1 MSTIKLRR
9 SGVGGKIPT
18 TAQLD
23 LGEVALNTF
32 DGRLYI
38 KKSVNSVESIVG
50 LYGSPVNEE
59 SIYIDSYTGDG
70 SSGQTFNLSY
80 IPKADQYAYVSI
92 NGVRQHVSEYSIS
105 GNTLSFTGSYNP
117 LSTDEIEIRVH
128 DTITDSVVVRDYQQY
143 VYSGLSSATSVS
155 GADDNSRTL
164 AYDINKVEV
173 YANGVRLVDGS
184 DYLATNGTSIVF
196 QGSQTIT
203 GTVEVVSLSR
213 ASFAD
218 SSALTPIATPLTATT
233 ANQVADSFQTA
244 SYRTAK
250 YLVQMTAGSDYHST
264 EILLIHDGTT
274 VYMTE
279 YGTIFT
285 NASLGTFDGD
295 ISSGLVRLLVTP
307 ANINTTIK
315 IQRLSV
321 TV

>member
-23 LGEVALNTF
+23 LGEVALNTY
-32 DGRLYI
+32 DGRIYI

-50 LYGSPVNEE
+50 LYGSPISEE
-59 SIYIDSYTGDG
+59 SIYIDSYTGDN
-70 SSGQTFNLSY
+70 STTDFALSY
-80 IPKADQYAYVSI
+80 IPKANQYVYVSL

-105 GNTLSFTGSYNP
+105 GSILTFTDAP
-117 LSTDEIEIRVH
+117 LSTDEIEIRTH
-128 DTITDSVVVRDYQQY
+128 DTMSSSVVVRDYQQY
-143 VYSGLSSATSVS
+143 VYSGLTSATSVS
-155 GADDNSRTL
+155 GADDNSLTL
-164 AYDINKVEV
+164 AYDIGKVEV

-184 DYLATNGTSIVF
+184 DYAATNGTSIVF

-218 SSALTPIATPLTATT
+218 HDSLKPISTSFTATT
-233 ANQVADSFQTA
+233 ANQVADTFPAQ

-250 YLVQMTAGSDYHST
+250 YLVQMTSGSNFHAT
-264 EILLIHDGTT
+264 EVLLIHDGTT

-279 YGTIFT
+279 FGTIFS
-285 NASLGTFDGD
+285 NASLGTIDGD
-295 ISSGLVRLLVTP
+295 INSGSVRLLVTP
-307 ANINTTIK
+307 ANANTTIK
-315 IQRLSV
+315 IQRL
-321 TV
+321 TVVV

>member
-23 LGEVALNTF
+23 LGEVALNTH
-32 DGRLYI
+32 DGRIYI

-50 LYGSPVNEE
+50 LYGSPVSEE
-59 SIYIDSYTGDG
+59 SIYIDSYTGDN
-70 SSGQTFNLSY
+70 STTDFALSY
-80 IPKADQYAYVSI
+80 IPKANQYVYVSL

-105 GNTLSFTGSYNP
+105 GSILTFTDAP
-117 LSTDEIEIRVH
+117 LSTDEIEIRTH
-128 DTITDSVVVRDYQQY
+128 DTISSSVVVRDYQQY
-143 VYSGLSSATSVS
+143 VYSGLTNATSVS
-155 GADDNSRTL
+155 GADDNSLTL
-164 AYDINKVEV
+164 AYDIGKVEV

-184 DYLATNGTSIVF
+184 DYAATNGTSIVF

-218 SSALTPIATPLTATT
+218 HDSLKPVSASFSATT
-233 ANQVADSFQTA
+233 ANQVADTFPAQ

-250 YLVQMTAGSDYHST
+250 YLVQMTSGSNFHAT
-264 EILLIHDGTT
+264 EVLLIHDGTT

-279 YGTIFT
+279 FGTIFS
-285 NASLGTFDGD
+285 NASLGTIDGD
-295 ISSGLVRLLVTP
+295 INSGSVRLLVTP
-307 ANINTTIK
+307 ANTSTQVK
-315 IQRLSV
+315 IQRL
-321 TV
+321 TVGV

>member
-23 LGEVALNTF
+23 LGEVALNTH
-32 DGRLYI
+32 DGRIYI

-50 LYGSPVNEE
+50 LYGSPVSEE
-59 SIYIDSYTGDG
+59 SIYIDSYTGDN
-70 SSGQTFNLSY
+70 TTTDFALSY
-80 IPKADQYAYVSI
+80 IPKANQYVYVSL

-105 GNTLSFTGSYNP
+105 GSILTFTDAP
-117 LSTDEIEIRVH
+117 LSTDEIEIRTH
-128 DTITDSVVVRDYQQY
+128 DTMSSSVVVRDYQQY
-143 VYSGLSSATSVS
+143 VYSGLTSATSVS
-155 GADDNSRTL
+155 GADDNSLTL
-164 AYDINKVEV
+164 AYDIGKVEV

-184 DYLATNGTSIVF
+184 DYAATNGTSIVF

-218 SSALTPIATPLTATT
+218 HDSLKPISTSFTATT
-233 ANQVADSFQTA
+233 ANQVADTFPAQ

-250 YLVQMTAGSDYHST
+250 YLVQMTSGSNYHAT
-264 EILLIHDGTT
+264 EVLLIHDGTT

-279 YGTIFT
+279 FGTIFS
-285 NASLGTFDGD
+285 NASLGTIDGD
-295 ISSGLVRLLVTP
+295 INSGSVRLLVTP
-307 ANINTTIK
+307 ANANTTIK
-315 IQRLSV
+315 IQRL
-321 TV
+321 TVGV

>member
-23 LGEVALNTF
+23 LGEVALNTH
-32 DGRLYI
+32 DGRIYI

-50 LYGSPVNEE
+50 LYGSPVSEE
-59 SIYIDSYTGDG
+59 SIYIDSYTGDN
-70 SSGQTFNLSY
+70 STTDFALSY
-80 IPKADQYAYVSI
+80 IPKANQYVYVSL

-105 GNTLSFTGSYNP
+105 GSILTFTDAP
-117 LSTDEIEIRVH
+117 LSTDEIEIRTH
-128 DTITDSVVVRDYQQY
+128 DTISSSVVVRDYQQY
-143 VYSGLSSATSVS
+143 VYSGLTSATSVS
-155 GADDNSRTL
+155 GADDNSLTL
-164 AYDINKVEV
+164 AYDIGKVEV

-184 DYLATNGTSIVF
+184 DYAATNGTSIVF

-218 SSALTPIATPLTATT
+218 HDSLKPISTSFTATT
-233 ANQVADSFQTA
+233 ANQVADTFPVQ

-250 YLVQMTAGSDYHST
+250 YLVQMTSGSDFHAT
-264 EILLIHDGTT
+264 EVLLIHDGTT

-279 YGTIFT
+279 FGTIFS
-285 NASLGTFDGD
+285 NASLGTIDGD
-295 ISSGLVRLLVTP
+295 INSGSVRLLVTP
-307 ANINTTIK
+307 ANANTTIK
-315 IQRLSV
+315 IQRL
-321 TV
+321 TVGV

>member
-9 SGVGGKIPT
+9 SGVSGKIPT

-70 SSGQTFNLSY
+70 TTTDFALSY
-80 IPKADQYAYVSI
+80 IPKADQYAYVAI
-92 NGVRQHVSEYSIS
+92 NGVRQHISEYSIS
-105 GNTLSFTGSYNP
+105 GNTLTLSPAP

-143 VYSGLSSATSVS
+143 VYSGLSSASSVS

-218 SSALTPIATPLTATT
+218 SSALTPGTTALTGTG
-233 ANQVADSFQTA
+233 ANQVVDSFQTA
-244 SYRTAK
+244 AYRTAK
-250 YLVQMTAGSDYHST
+250 YLVQMTAGTDYHST

-285 NASLGTFDGD
+285 SASLGTFDGD

>member
-32 DGRLYI
+32 DGRLYV

-70 SSGQTFNLSY
+70 TTTDFALSY
-80 IPKADQYAYVSI
+80 IPKADQYAYVAI

-105 GNTLSFTGSYNP
+105 GNTLTLTPAP

-143 VYSGLSSATSVS
+143 VYSGLSSASSVS

-218 SSALTPIATPLTATT
+218 NSALTPSTTAMTATT
-233 ANQVADSFQTA
+233 ANQVADSFQTT

-250 YLVQMTAGSDYHST
+250 YLVQMTAGTDYHST

>member
-9 SGVGGKIPT
+9 SGVSGKIPT

-70 SSGQTFNLSY
+70 TTTDFALSY
-80 IPKADQYAYVSI
+80 IPKADQYAYVAI
-92 NGVRQHVSEYSIS
+92 NGVRQHISEYSIS
-105 GNTLSFTGSYNP
+105 GNTLTLSPAP

-143 VYSGLSSATSVS
+143 VYSGLSSASSVS

-218 SSALTPIATPLTATT
+218 SSALTPGTTALSGTG
-233 ANQVADSFQTA
+233 ANQVVDSFQTA

-250 YLVQMTAGSDYHST
+250 YLVQMTAGTDYHST

-285 NASLGTFDGD
+285 SASLGTFDGD

>member
-32 DGRLYI
+32 DGRLYV

-59 SIYIDSYTGDG
+59 SIYIDSYTGDN
-70 SSGQTFNLSY
+70 STTDFALSY
-80 IPKADQYAYVSI
+80 IPKADQYAYVAI

-105 GNTLSFTGSYNP
+105 GNP
-117 LSTDEIEIRVH
+117 LTFNDAPLTTDEIEIRIH
-128 DTITDSVVVRDYQQY
+128 DSITDSVVVRDYQQY
-143 VYSGLSSATSVS
+143 VYSGLSSATLVS

-203 GTVEVVSLSR
+203 GTVEVVSISR

-218 SSALTPIATPLTATT
+218 SSALTPGTTALTGTG
-233 ANQVADSFQTA
+233 ANQVVDSFQTA

-250 YLVQMTAGSDYHST
+250 YLVQMTAGTNYHST

-285 NASLGTFDGD
+285 SASLGTFDGD